1 MKEQMTQSVLSDVD
15 VSAVVVGLFCEIL
28 GVEPSSIDEKE
39 LLASYGVNS
48 VDLIDVVVKLETRF
62 GIQFDPEKMT
72 DLSCRKFTD
81 NIQAALAA
89 G

>member
-72 DLSCRKFTD
+72 DLSCSKFTE
-81 NIQAALAA
+81 NIHAALAA